1 MKNIYI
7 GNLDPGTPPTS
18 LRALFEPHGTIQSL
32 KLMTDRE
39 TGRSRCFAF
48 VEMADAEAERAIA
61 ALNGS
66 LVDGRQIDVHEGR
79 PKLHVKRS
87 LPERRVPRM

>member
-1 MKNIYI
+1 
-7 GNLDPGTPPTS
+7 
-18 LRALFEPHGTIQSL
+18 
-32 KLMTDRE
+32 MTDRE

-48 VEMADAEAERAIA
+48 VEMTDTEAEHAIA

-66 LVDGRQIDVHEGR
+66 LIDGRQIEVHEGR
-79 PKLHVKRS
+79 QKLHVKRA